1 MTPMLVVIK
10 KEINDALK
18 NKLFL
23 IILGM
28 LLLLTVVSVVLGSY
42 QVKVNLD
49 SYNQSVSF
57 LKSLGKT
64 NLPDAPNLNPLSSSK
79 SFVNYIGLLGALL
92 AIVLGNSA
100 IVKEKRSG
108 TLKLILSRQIFRD
121 NFLNGKVL
129 GNMLLL
135 FFITLFT
142 FIISLGSV
150 ALISTAALTAG
161 DIGRMFMFFLM
172 SFLYMTFFLIL
183 GIFLAVTIPNG
194 NKALLITVIIWLVI
208 SFILPQIG
216 DTMDMDN
223 QLPGGF
229 FSAMG
234 MNKTDTQ
241 KVLDNFK
248 FYETARD
255 SIEQMSPT
263 KHYERVSFALLNIK
277 PGFETNTTI
286 QVLSIKW
293 IDILGLLAPSI
304 ILWLL
309 AFMVFLKREN
319 IYQE

>member
-1 MTPMLVVIK
+1 MAPVLVVIK
-10 KEINDALK
+10 KEISNALK

-28 LLLLTVVSVVLGSY
+28 LFLLTIVSVVLGSY
-42 QVKVNLD
+42 QVRVNLD

-64 NLPDAPNLNPLSSSK
+64 NLPAAPSLNPLSASK

-92 AIVLGNSA
+92 AIILGNSSV
-100 IVKEKRSG
+100 VKEKRSG

-121 NFLNGKVL
+121 SFLNGKVI

-142 FIISLGSV
+142 FIISLVSV
-150 ALISTAALTAG
+150 AFISTAAFTG
-161 DIGRMFMFFLM
+161 DDITRMFMFFMM
-172 SFLYMTFFLIL
+172 SFLYMIFFVVL
-183 GIFLAVTIPNG
+183 GIFMAVTIPNG
-194 NKALLITVIIWLVI
+194 NKALLITVVIWLVI

-229 FSAMG
+229 FASMG

-241 KVLDNFK
+241 KVLDHFK

-277 PGFETNTTI
+277 PGFEANTTI

-293 IDILGLLAPSI
+293 IDLLGLLAPSI

-309 AFMVFLKREN
+309 AYMVFLKREN